1 MPIGA
6 PAEMEKAADS
16 AYIGNAVP
24 PAQQDRLVIQNAD
37 YTLVV
42 TDPKAK
48 MDQMTA
54 LAQTLGGFVVSAN
67 LYQTTSPNGNQVPEG
82 SIVIRVPANKLEEAL
97 KQVKADVVEI
107 RNETRSGQDVTQE
120 YVDLESRLKNLQAA
134 EAQLTRIMEDANRTE
149 DVMSVFNQLVYY
161 REQIELVK
169 GQMQYYEQSA
179 NYSAISARLIAE
191 ESIQPIQVGGW
202 KPQGE
207 VRDAIQTTDQ
217 LPAGF
222 RRLPDLGCAVLPAG
236 AAAHRAG
243 HRPADLAG
251 GISPSAPSGA
261 GRRRTRPRL
270 RPSRPL
276 PPSSPHPRPSP
287 KMERGIIFP
296 MEKLVQQ
303 AQSCFGIRLNAN
315 QAAALT
321 VYEQE
326 LLEWN
331 GKFNLTAIRDTEGI
345 RTKHFLDSM
354 SCALAWK
361 DQPPRSLVDVG
372 TGAGFPGLVLKILYP
387 GMALTLIESVG
398 KKASFCQHMVEKLAL
413 ER

>member
-1 MPIGA
+1 MKRLLIALVLITTVLLSACGSRAQVAVDPQIVGEGYAPEAPMPIGA

-42 TDPKAK
+42 VDPKAK
-48 MDQMTA
+48 MDAMTA
-54 LAQTLGGFVVSAN
+54 MAQAMGGFVVSAN
-67 LYQTTSPNGNQVPEG
+67 LYQTYSPNGDPVPEG
-82 SIVIRVPANKLEEAL
+82 TIVIRVPASKLEEAL

-179 NYSAISARLIAE
+179 DFSAISARLIAE

-207 VRDAIQTTDQ
+207 VRDAIQ
-217 LPAGF
+217 
-222 RRLPDLGCAVLPAG
+222 RLINFLQDFVDFLIWAVLYYLPVLLLIGLVIVLPIWLVVLAIRAIRRRSKKNK
-236 AAAHRAG
+236 AAAPPAP
-243 HRPADLAG
+243 PAD
-251 GISPSAPSGA
+251 
-261 GRRRTRPRL
+261 
-270 RPSRPL
+270 
-276 PPSSPHPRPSP
+276 
-287 KMERGIIFP
+287 
-296 MEKLVQQ
+296 
-303 AQSCFGIRLNAN
+303 
-315 QAAALT
+315 
-321 VYEQE
+321 
-326 LLEWN
+326 
-331 GKFNLTAIRDTEGI
+331 
-345 RTKHFLDSM
+345 TK
-354 SCALAWK
+354 
-361 DQPPRSLVDVG
+361 
-372 TGAGFPGLVLKILYP
+372 
-387 GMALTLIESVG
+387 
-398 KKASFCQHMVEKLAL
+398 
-413 ER
+413 

>member
-1 MPIGA
+1 MKRLLIASMLIAIVLLTACGAAAPALYVEDRQSVGEGYAPEAPMPIGA

-42 TDPKAK
+42 VDPKAK

-67 LYQTTSPNGNQVPEG
+67 LYQTTSANGNQVPEG

-134 EAQLTRIMEDANRTE
+134 EAQLTKIMEDANRTE

-179 NYSAISARLIAE
+179 NFSAISARLIAE
-191 ESIQPIQVGGW
+191 ESVQPLQVGGW
-202 KPQGE
+202 KPQGV
-207 VRDAIQTTDQ
+207 VRDAVQSLINFLQDFVDFLIWAVIYY
-217 LPAGF
+217 LPKLLLIG
-222 RRLPDLGCAVLPAG
+222 LVIVLPIWLVYLAI
-236 AAAHRAG
+236 RA
-243 HRPADLAG
+243 
-251 GISPSAPSGA
+251 I
-261 GRRRTRPRL
+261 RRRSKKNKTET
-270 RPSRPL
+270 
-276 PPSSPHPRPSP
+276 PP
-287 KMERGIIFP
+287 E
-296 MEKLVQQ
+296 
-303 AQSCFGIRLNAN
+303 
-315 QAAALT
+315 
-321 VYEQE
+321 
-326 LLEWN
+326 
-331 GKFNLTAIRDTEGI
+331 
-345 RTKHFLDSM
+345 
-354 SCALAWK
+354 
-361 DQPPRSLVDVG
+361 PP
-372 TGAGFPGLVLKILYP
+372 APAK
-387 GMALTLIESVG
+387 
-398 KKASFCQHMVEKLAL
+398 
-413 ER
+413 

>member
-1 MPIGA
+1 MKRLLIASMLIATVILTACGAAAPAYVESQSVGEGYAPEAPMPVGA

-42 TDPKAK
+42 VDPKAK
-48 MDQMTA
+48 MDAMTA
-54 LAQTLGGFVVSAN
+54 MAQTMGGFVVSAN
-67 LYQTTSPNGNQVPEG
+67 LYQTTSPNGDQVPEG
-82 SIVIRVPANKLEEAL
+82 TIVIRVPASKLEEAL

-179 NYSAISARLIAE
+179 DFSAISARLIAE

-207 VRDAIQTTDQ
+207 VRDAIQRLINFLQDLVDFLIWAVLYYLPVLLLIGLVIVLPIWLVYLAIRAIRRRSKKNKTAAPPAP
-217 LPAGF
+217 PAG
-222 RRLPDLGCAVLPAG
+222 P
-236 AAAHRAG
+236 
-243 HRPADLAG
+243 
-251 GISPSAPSGA
+251 
-261 GRRRTRPRL
+261 
-270 RPSRPL
+270 
-276 PPSSPHPRPSP
+276 
-287 KMERGIIFP
+287 
-296 MEKLVQQ
+296 Q
-303 AQSCFGIRLNAN
+303 
-315 QAAALT
+315 
-321 VYEQE
+321 
-326 LLEWN
+326 
-331 GKFNLTAIRDTEGI
+331 
-345 RTKHFLDSM
+345 
-354 SCALAWK
+354 
-361 DQPPRSLVDVG
+361 
-372 TGAGFPGLVLKILYP
+372 
-387 GMALTLIESVG
+387 
-398 KKASFCQHMVEKLAL
+398 
-413 ER
+413 